1 MALPADKYMSARIW
15 FVQILLI
22 GGLVLLGF
30 RAVSVQILQ
39 GDALSQRAEKTYVR
53 SLAFRGYRGLILDRN
68 SHKLGASIDAK
79 TLAAD
84 PVQVKN
90 PRATAKILAKI
101 LSMNAKSLEKRL
113 STNKR
118 FALIARDIS
127 PDQEQAVKKAGL
139 AGIYFEKDFKR
150 FYPNREL
157 AAQVIG
163 FTGKIDKGLEGIES
177 KYDSVLA
184 GRQKKIR
191 IVRDGNG
198 HILGMDKNLREQLR
212 GNSLVLTLDKKIQFF
227 AEQALEQAVE
237 QHGAKSGM
245 ALVMEPATG
254 EFLAIAHYPR
264 FNLNRY
270 EGCQKDVFRNRAVTD
285 PFEPG
290 SALKIFTA
298 AAALENGIGSQ
309 EIFYCEKGKYKI
321 GNSVI
326 RDTHPRE
333 WLSVER
339 IFQYSSNIGF
349 AKISEKMGKDALYD
363 SLVKFGFGN
372 KTRMGCP
379 GETPGIIPPV
389 GKWGKRDVCAISF
402 GQGVSVSAVQLLSGV
417 STIANEGKAMQPLIV
432 KKILANTGE
441 NVQVFSPKCLGR
453 AVSQETARKVAR
465 MMRMAVAPEGTGHR
479 ADIPGYQVCGKTG
492 TAQKTL
498 KGQKGYAQ
506 GLYTSV
512 FAGFAPM
519 NQPRLSVLVVVDEPK
534 DKYYGGIV
542 AAPAFKEI
550 MLQSLN
556 YLGVAPAKDESPK
569 EMGQLADISVHSGGQ
584 TL

>member
-1 MALPADKYMSARIW
+1 MASCADKYMSARIW
-15 FVQILLI
+15 LVQILLI
-22 GGLVLLGF
+22 GGLAMLGV

-79 TLAAD
+79 NLIAD
-84 PVQVKN
+84 PVQIKK
-90 PRATAKILAKI
+90 PRKAAKILAKI
-101 LSMNAKSLEKRL
+101 LSMNPKSLEKRL
-113 STNKR
+113 STRKR

-127 PDQEQAVKKAGL
+127 PDQVQEVKKAGL
-139 AGIYFEKDFKR
+139 SGIYFEKDFKR

-157 AAQVIG
+157 AAQIIG
-163 FTGKIDKGLEGIES
+163 FTGKKERGLEGIEF

-212 GNSLVLTLDKKIQFF
+212 GNSLVLTLDKKVQFF
-227 AEQALEQAVE
+227 AEQVLARTVE
-237 QHGAKSGM
+237 EHQAKSGM

-270 EGCQKDVFRNRAVTD
+270 EGYQKEVFRNRAVTD

-290 SALKIFTA
+290 STFKVFTA

-326 RDTHPRE
+326 RDTHPRQ
-333 WLSVER
+333 WLSLER

-349 AKISEKMGKDALYD
+349 AKVSEKMGRNALYD
-363 SLVKFGFGN
+363 SLVKFGFGR
-372 KTRMGCP
+372 KTRIGCP
-379 GETPGIIPPV
+379 GETPGSIPPAHRWTKV
-389 GKWGKRDVCAISF
+389 DAGAIAF
-402 GQGVSVSAVQLLSGV
+402 GQGVSVSAVQLLSGI
-417 STIANEGKAMQPLIV
+417 STIANQGKAMQPMIV

-441 NVQVFSPKCLGR
+441 NVQVFSPTSLGQT
-453 AVSQETARKVAR
+453 VSRETARKVAR
-465 MMRMAVAPEGTGHR
+465 MMRMAVLPEGTGHK
-479 ADIPGYQVCGKTG
+479 ADIAGYQVCGKTG

-498 KGQKGYAQ
+498 KGQKGYAK

-519 NQPRLSVLVVVDEPK
+519 NHPRLSVLVVVDEPK
-534 DKYYGGIV
+534 GQYYGGLV
-542 AAPAFKEI
+542 AAPAFREI

-556 YLGVAPAKDESPK
+556 YLGVAPRKDESQK
-569 EMGQLADISVHSGGQ
+569 EMGQLADISVPSGGQ